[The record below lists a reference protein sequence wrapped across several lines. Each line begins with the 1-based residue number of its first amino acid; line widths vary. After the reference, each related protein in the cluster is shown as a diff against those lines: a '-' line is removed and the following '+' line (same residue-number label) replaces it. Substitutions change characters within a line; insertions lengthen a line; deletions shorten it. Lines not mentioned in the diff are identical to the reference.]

1 MEASSTAADHG
12 SSIAAGDEPHA
23 GEGGPTTQTSTQ
35 PEGEPTGDVF
45 RGTEAGQEAVQEDDL
60 VGAVH
65 NLGRMSLPL
74 EWRVAELSGVL
85 SMQQLFHM
93 SLTNVVRLRLQML
106 ERIYLLRVS
115 KGIFEVKVGLDFFAR
130 FAGTCN
136 FRC

>member
-12 SSIAAGDEPHA
+12 SSIAAGDEPHV
-23 GEGGPTTQTSTQ
+23 GEGGPATQTSTQ

-74 EWRVAELSGVL
+74 EWRVAELRANVL
-85 SMQQLFHM
+85 NVPVAQLQEAFVDPH
-93 SLTNVVRLRLQML
+93 LV
-106 ERIYLLRVS
+106 
-115 KGIFEVKVGLDFFAR
+115 FR
-130 FAGTCN
+130 F
-136 FRC
+136 R